1 MSEAP
6 DTGDRLPDKELAEL
20 VRRLD
25 REIQAVLAKHGRGP
39 EQGEQLVF
47 ETMLAL
53 GRRWTDLDDRGGWFM
68 RRLEEACQ
76 RAVEGPAGEAS

>member
-1 MSEAP
+1 MSKAP
-6 DTGDRLPDKELAEL
+6 DAGGRLPDKELAEL

-25 REIQAVLAKHGRGP
+25 REIREVLARYDCGA

-53 GRRWTDLDDRGGWFM
+53 GRRWSALDDRGGWFM

-76 RAVEGPAGEAS
+76 RAAEGPTEEVS